1 MLDIFFA
8 LVIGVLGS
16 FVGIIFLKNSNMDQ
30 KVKNKKAAK
39 N

>member
-1 MLDIFFA
+1 MLDIICA
-8 LVIGVLGS
+8 LIIGVLGS
-16 FVGIIFLKNSNMDQ
+16 FVGIIFWKNSNMDQ